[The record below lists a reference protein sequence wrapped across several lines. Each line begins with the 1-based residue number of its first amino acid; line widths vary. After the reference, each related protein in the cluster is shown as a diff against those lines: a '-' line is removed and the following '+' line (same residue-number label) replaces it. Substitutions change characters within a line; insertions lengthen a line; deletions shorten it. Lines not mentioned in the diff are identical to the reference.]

1 MPVSWPRLGVGAAIF
16 AIAAAGLAVS
26 PFGAPAIETSLASDA
41 RAILLHDGLGF
52 AKARA
57 EGRTLILTGAAPGP
71 ASHAAA
77 VKAVA
82 ALPGV
87 IKVDKAGL
95 SITERV
101 KAKPVAPEPAPTAP
115 NAMPPKTAVRA
126 AADCQAAL
134 NRTLNGRRLTYRLES
149 ARLSTE
155 DRALLDDVAEAARSC
170 ANQTIVIEG
179 HTDATGSEAANL
191 RLSERR
197 ANAVEAYLR
206 QFELPAALVVRAYG
220 EMRPIASN
228 NSEAGRSANRRIDF
242 VVAAPSAEPPA
253 GSD

>member
-1 MPVSWPRLGVGAAIF
+1 MPVSWPRLGVGAAVF
-16 AIAAAGLAVS
+16 AVAAAGLAVS
-26 PFGAPAIETSLASDA
+26 PFGAPAVEASLASKA
-41 RAILLHDGLGF
+41 RTVLLREDLGF
-52 AKARA
+52 ASARA

-87 IKVDKAGL
+87 IRVDKTGL

-101 KAKPVAPEPAPTAP
+101 KAKPVAPAPASPVVT
-115 NAMPPKTAVRA
+115 PPPAVA
-126 AADCQAAL
+126 DTAADCQTAL

-155 DRALLDDVAEAARSC
+155 DQALLDDVAAAARSC

-179 HTDATGSEAANL
+179 HTDAAGSEAANL

-197 ANAVEAYLR
+197 AKAVEAYLR
-206 QFELPAALVVRAYG
+206 QFELPAVLVVRAYG
-220 EMRPIASN
+220 ESRPIASN

-242 VVAAPSAEPPA
+242 VVAAPSAETPA
-253 GSD
+253 ESD